1 MKKRFFSDESAQ
13 KHAKQ
18 IIHAATE
25 APLLGRPAALGA
37 RVGGAAP
44 HPGPRHRHQRF
55 GRRGA
60 LLLGRGAS
68 FECRDAGAA
77 EEIHVPMGVPQ
88 AACTWMHFA
97 FECEAPEM
105 VLEQQA
111 LAGGGGRCAAGGG
124 ARARARRAHDVPQ
137 VARSQAGVT
146 ELRGQP
152 LGRAGRGRSS
162 FSFSRSTRH
171 IGIPNRHTRGK
182 PGGIVSPAPRR
193 PPLSHTPNRR
203 VSLQV
208 QGKIIIRA

>member
-1 MKKRFFSDESAQ
+1 MSAVEVDEVQSVVVGGDDAGRGYLYQKARPRRGDAPGFVPATPPTPPDQSPNHARPSHTKGVKGVKKRFFSDESAQ
-13 KHAKQ
+13 NTRNKY
-18 IIHAATE
+18 IHAATE

-105 VLEQQA
+105 VLEQHQTKD
-111 LAGGGGRCAAGGG
+111 
-124 ARARARRAHDVPQ
+124 H
-137 VARSQAGVT
+137 
-146 ELRGQP
+146 
-152 LGRAGRGRSS
+152 
-162 FSFSRSTRH
+162 
-171 IGIPNRHTRGK
+171 
-182 PGGIVSPAPRR
+182 
-193 PPLSHTPNRR
+193 
-203 VSLQV
+203 
-208 QGKIIIRA
+208 

>member
-13 KHAKQ
+13 NTRNKY
-18 IIHAATE
+18 IHAATE

-77 EEIHVPMGVPQ
+77 EEIHVPMGIPQ

-111 LAGGGGRCAAGGG
+111 LAAAV
-124 ARARARRAHDVPQ
+124 ADVRQEAEP
-137 VARSQAGVT
+137 
-146 ELRGQP
+146 
-152 LGRAGRGRSS
+152 
-162 FSFSRSTRH
+162 
-171 IGIPNRHTRGK
+171 
-182 PGGIVSPAPRR
+182 
-193 PPLSHTPNRR
+193 
-203 VSLQV
+203 V
-208 QGKIIIRA
+208 QGHDELTTCLKWLAVKLG